1 MGVKLL
7 WVENSLLLRGVA
19 MGEEELD
26 GVKEAGRGVLCSKSH
41 YSPSKSIR

>member
-26 GVKEAGRGVLCSKSH
+26 GAKEGRTGGFMLKISLQSF
-41 YSPSKSIR
+41 